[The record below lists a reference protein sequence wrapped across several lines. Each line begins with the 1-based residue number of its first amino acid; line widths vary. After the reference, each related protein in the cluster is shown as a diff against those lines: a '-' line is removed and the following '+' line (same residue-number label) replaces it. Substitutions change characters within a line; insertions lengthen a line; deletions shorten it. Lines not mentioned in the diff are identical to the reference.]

1 MPLPHRDG
9 HRRLPGHV
17 VGDCHPPLPSHAA
30 TAAHPATSTAQAR
43 ATSAM
48 RRRAAQQRRH
58 TRIHLRS
65 PTAHIAGEGL
75 VPHTLEAWT
84 EGAITAHVAGEG
96 LVPHTLEAWTEG
108 AITAHIAGEGLVPR
122 QVLPRLR
129 QLPHTPAPYTRPSHA
144 PTPPRNTLP
153 RASCARGKRMADTR
167 CLAHPLGKRIL
178 LRTSRMQ
185 AHSR

>member
-65 PTAHIAGEGL
+65 PTAHI
-75 VPHTLEAWT
+75 
-84 EGAITAHVAGEG
+84 AGEG